1 MRSLIV
7 MLTVIGGMFAMPVSA
22 QADSPGCVVRAE
34 FRRVHDGMPTAR
46 VHRIFDTAGH
56 RSSVTVVGGQ
66 VHVARDYR
74 ACLRPRRAFV
84 QVHYADGVVVAKFA
98 IWR

>member
-1 MRSLIV
+1 MRLLIAV
-7 MLTVIGGMFAMPVSA
+7 LLAVGGVLAAPMPA
-22 QADSPGCVVRAE
+22 QADTPGCVVRAE
-34 FRRVHDGMPTAR
+34 FRRVHDGMPVAR

-56 RSSVTVVGGQ
+56 QSSVIVVGGQ

-74 ACLRPRRAFV
+74 ACRHPRRSFV

-98 IWR
+98 IWG